1 MSLNLRILVHGVLP
15 CRLTAFRR
23 RPGRPTRACPTIPPM
38 GATWGWTLALAAV
51 VAGWMQWGW
60 QGVVMAVTLIVFW
73 LLLQFNRALRVMRQA
88 AGAPVGYVG
97 SAVMV
102 HARMRRGMRL
112 MEVIPITRSLGQVTE
127 PDPAAG
133 AGIGTREAFTW
144 SDESGAQLRVD
155 LVGGRVVRWT
165 LQRPSEPATPAAE

>member
-1 MSLNLRILVHGVLP
+1 
-15 CRLTAFRR
+15 
-23 RPGRPTRACPTIPPM
+23 M
-38 GATWGWTLALAAV
+38 GATWGWALALAAV

-60 QGVVMAVTLIVFW
+60 QGVVMALTLIVFW

-88 AGAPVGYVG
+88 TGAPVGRVG

-102 HARMRRGMRL
+102 HARMRCGMRL
-112 MEVIPITRSLGQVTE
+112 MEVIPLTRSLGQVAE
-127 PDPAAG
+127 PDPGAG

-144 SDESGAQLRVD
+144 TDESGAQLRVD

-165 LQRPSEPATPAAE
+165 LQRPPEQPPEHAAPAPAPASPPAAPAGE

>member
-1 MSLNLRILVHGVLP
+1 
-15 CRLTAFRR
+15 
-23 RPGRPTRACPTIPPM
+23 M
-38 GATWGWTLALAAV
+38 GATWGWALALAAV

-88 AGAPVGYVG
+88 TGAPVGHVG

-112 MEVIPITRSLGQVTE
+112 MEVIPITRSLGQVAE